1 MSYVGLAVVA
11 AVLLAATAAGLW
23 RRHTDG
29 RMRSVTPSAAGA
41 GAGSVGSAGE
51 VAGPVLTADEIGAE
65 FGSRAT
71 FVQFSSAFCAP
82 CRTTRALLGQVAGEL
97 DGVVHAEID
106 AEHHLDLVRRLDITR
121 TPTVLVLDATG
132 REVRRATGVPRRTDA
147 LAAVALASAT

>member
-1 MSYVGLAVVA
+1 MSSVGLAAVA

-23 RRHTDG
+23 RRRTDG
-29 RMRSVTPSAAGA
+29 RMRSVTPSAE
-41 GAGSVGSAGE
+41 SAGRP
-51 VAGPVLTADEIGAE
+51 AGPALTADEIGAE

-82 CRTTRALLGQVAGEL
+82 CRTTRLLLGQVAGEV

-121 TPTVLVLDATG
+121 TPTVLVLDAEG

-147 LAAVALASAT
+147 LAAVALATAT

>member
-1 MSYVGLAVVA
+1 
-11 AVLLAATAAGLW
+11 
-23 RRHTDG
+23 
-29 RMRSVTPSAAGA
+29 MRSVTPSAAGA
-41 GAGSVGSAGE
+41 GAESAESVGSAGE
-51 VAGPVLTADEIGAE
+51 AAGPVLTADEIGAE